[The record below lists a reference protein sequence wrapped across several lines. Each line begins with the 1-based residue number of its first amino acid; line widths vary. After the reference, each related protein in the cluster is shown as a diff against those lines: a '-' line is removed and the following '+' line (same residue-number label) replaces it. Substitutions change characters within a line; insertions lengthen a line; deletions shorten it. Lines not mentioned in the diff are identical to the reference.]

1 MTLNAWTFVLSTEFS
16 HKTGRAVYFTDLIG
30 LGKMNPLL
38 AITFTCTLLSMAGIP
53 PLAGFCAKMYVFFS
67 AMEGGMYL
75 VAFIGVMCSVVGA
88 FYYLRFIK
96 IMNFEKLTNWVSFN
110 QVSREASIILGVSFL
125 FIIGF
130 FLNPTLLLTF
140 THKLALL
147 LVI

>member
-1 MTLNAWTFVLSTEFS
+1 
-16 HKTGRAVYFTDLIG
+16 
-30 LGKMNPLL
+30 
-38 AITFTCTLLSMAGIP
+38 
-53 PLAGFCAKMYVFFS
+53 MYVFFS

-75 VAFIGVMCSVVGA
+75 VAFIGVMCSVLGA

-96 IMNFEKLTNWVSFN
+96 IMYFEKLTNWVSFN
-110 QVSREASIILGVSFL
+110 QVSRESSIILGMSFL

-140 THKLALL
+140 THKIALL